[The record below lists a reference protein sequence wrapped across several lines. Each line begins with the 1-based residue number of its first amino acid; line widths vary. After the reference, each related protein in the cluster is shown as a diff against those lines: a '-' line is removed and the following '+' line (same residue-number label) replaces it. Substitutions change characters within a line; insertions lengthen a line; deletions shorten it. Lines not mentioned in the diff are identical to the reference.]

1 MRFFL
6 IALIIGFKG
15 LSQTPAQISSCLSGT
30 QLSDYN
36 SAVSNQMIEITAS
49 QFFCISNLNGVNAI
63 GAPVGEILTN
73 NTFGPSFTGNY
84 TEIYENT
91 NSEGY
96 QVEIPVDQVILAFAF
111 VNNTSA
117 NNTVGPRQASG
128 SLPWLNITQPATA
141 DLTVT
146 GIGSKYFLIKQP
158 TNFYTVVTR
167 LGIRRTN
174 SVYSPNLSGGQ
185 NYAYVEGGPTGTINM
200 KSCNCNTPFIAALI
214 ADYNQIS
221 LPIELTSFNA
231 EKLEHHQI
239 RIRWT
244 TESERN
250 NAYFELEKSMDTQQ
264 WTVIDTQTG
273 AGNSSEILHYQF
285 IDSHPFPNT
294 NYYRLKQ
301 IDFNGSTT
309 YSEVIQA
316 EGDDTPLIFPNPSD
330 RFVHIHVKN
339 KPNDL
344 KLLNSLGSEMAVSF
358 EYFENDAILVLDVN
372 ELAEGYYFIKIA
384 GKCHAFIK
392 N

>member
-15 LSQTPAQISSCLSGT
+15 FSQTPAQISSCLSGT
-30 QLSDYN
+30 QLSNYN
-36 SAVSNQMIEITAS
+36 NAVSNQMIEITAS
-49 QFFCISNLNGVNAI
+49 QFLCISNLNGINAI
-63 GAPVGEILTN
+63 GAPVGEIVTN

-91 NSEGY
+91 NAEGY
-96 QVEIPVDQVILAFAF
+96 LVEIPVDQVILAFAF
-111 VNNTSA
+111 VNNTTA

-128 SLPWLNITQPATA
+128 NLPWLNVTQPATA
-141 DLTVT
+141 DLTIT

-174 SVYSPNLSGGQ
+174 SVYSPNPLGGL

-200 KSCNCNTPFIAALI
+200 KSCNCATPFMAALI

-221 LPIELTSFNA
+221 LPIELTSFSA
-231 EKLEHHQI
+231 EVLEHHQI
-239 RIRWT
+239 RIQWT

-250 NAYFELEKSMDTQQ
+250 NAYFELEKSMNNQQ

-285 IDSHPFPNT
+285 IDTHPFPNT

-301 IDFNGSTT
+301 TDFNGSTT
-309 YSEVIQA
+309 YSEVIHM
-316 EGDDTPLIFPNPSD
+316 EGSDNPLIFPNPSD
-330 RFVHIHVKN
+330 RFVYVHLKN
-339 KPNDL
+339 EPFDF
-344 KLLNSLGSEMAVSF
+344 KLLNGIGKEVTIPF
-358 EYFENDAILVLDVN
+358 EYLEHDSILVLDLN
-372 ELAEGYYFIKIA
+372 ELAAGYYFLKIA
-384 GKCHAFIK
+384 GNWHAFIK